1 MSYYDLT
8 DNEKFKIMIR
18 VYSDIFVSS
27 DHFAKKIGVARATVF
42 NWRKKEKANFNTRS
56 KIKICQGFNLL
67 DSVWCKDIGLE
78 ADFEESLPQYKK
90 IAPKKTINEKAIVE
104 GLKKEK
110 EKCMKIKDLS
120 KDESEELLKNRLE
133 KESTSFMF
141 SFAKHL
147 KDNKQIAEALN
158 VLEWIEERE
167 STFKYTHETQIRHFR
182 AILLSHDS
190 IQNWDKA
197 IHILRSL
204 YHSRHYHLEEPEVL
218 TLLASNYKRKAL
230 DTLDT
235 NKIKLNFL
243 TSALC
248 LYQDAYNLKPDNNK
262 YYDAINLA
270 YLYNILD
277 TIESDYA
284 EEKKEIQ
291 VIYNELSRV
300 WRIDFNSWWEVI
312 SDAEFLMLLG
322 DVKMATIKVTNFL
335 ELHKVKP
342 FEIDATFRQL
352 ELYINFTNDKN
363 AIEFQNYLKECWEN
377 IK

>member
-1 MSYYDLT
+1 MSRYDLS
-8 DNEKFKIMIR
+8 DNEKFKVMIR
-18 VYSDIFVSS
+18 VYENIFISS
-27 DHFAKKIGVARATVF
+27 DHFAKKIGVGRATVF
-42 NWRKKEKANFNTRS
+42 NWKKKDKASFNTRS
-56 KIKICQGFNLL
+56 KIKICQGFDLL
-67 DSVWCKDIGLE
+67 DSVWSDSFGLE
-78 ADFEESLPQYKK
+78 ADFEEHLSQYKK
-90 IAPKKTINEKAIVE
+90 IAPLKTINEKAIVE

-110 EKCMKIKDLS
+110 EKSMKIKNLS
-120 KDESEELLKNRLE
+120 NNESKRLLENRLE
-133 KESTSFMF
+133 KESASFMF
-141 SFAKHL
+141 SFAEYL
-147 KDNKQIAEALN
+147 KSNKQIEEALK

-167 STFKYTHETQIRHFR
+167 NTFKYTHENQIRHFR

-190 IQNWDKA
+190 IQNWDEA

-204 YHSRHYHLEEPEVL
+204 YHSRHYHLEEPEIL

-230 DTLDT
+230 NSS
-235 NKIKLNFL
+235 NKNEIELTFL

-300 WRIDFNSWWEVI
+300 WRIDFTSWWEVI

-322 DVKMATIKVTNFL
+322 DVKMAILKVTNFL

-363 AIEFQNYLKECWEN
+363 AIEFQNYLQECWKN